1 MNIFNN
7 IFSKLSFIK
16 KKYDDGFSTEKYP
29 MENQKKRAS
38 KQVGKAKQTK
48 KRKLVSLIDLQLADS
63 FPAGWACLAAAQYS
77 TKQASWI
84 ESGFQ

>member
-1 MNIFNN
+1 MLFHVSVREEVI
-7 IFSKLSFIK
+7 SK
-16 KKYDDGFSTEKYP
+16 
-29 MENQKKRAS
+29 
-38 KQVGKAKQTK
+38 KACYLAVQTK
-48 KRKLVSLIDLQLADS
+48 IRKLLSLINLQLADS